1 MKNDCRVGVVG
12 AGLAGIS
19 AARRLEADGA
29 AVTVFECE
37 DHVGGRTRTHR
48 VEGTQVNV
56 GAQYVGG
63 QDTPVAQLC
72 RELGL
77 DLYPLGGSQ
86 LAVHIGERLASAQN
100 SMGLGL
106 RMPLSLRER
115 TQLARTAWRLGRWRR
130 RLENSDERREAMHRL
145 DAIALDH
152 FLADTGSTVREL
164 FRSMVVRM
172 TAGEPEDVSAY
183 LAIEWTPASG
193 LLGSGVKDDFDDYFA
208 VRAGTSAIAEGLA
221 AQLKAPV
228 RVGTTVTAVHG
239 DEHTVTLSTDNG
251 SSHDFDAVVLA
262 TPAGTAPEIDLPG
275 ASGLRASL
283 REVNYGAY
291 LTVALQGRMIP
302 ASPWAKTFSVQC
314 ADGPF
319 HVLTNQDWG
328 LPSAD
333 QGHWIVAVS
342 GGLRAEGLMGQPD
355 EVIADQ
361 ALKLTCEVSGSF
373 DLMSDPVV
381 TRWPHGLPYW
391 HPSKIQ
397 TGRRPIR
404 HGRLFLAGDHMDY
417 PNMQGAVRS
426 GQYAADQISNQLIT
440 PSEEQ

>member
-1 MKNDCRVGVVG
+1 MKIDCRVGVVG
-12 AGLAGIS
+12 AGLAGI
-19 AARRLEADGA
+19 AAAHRLEANGA
-29 AVTVFECE
+29 AVTVFERE
-37 DHVGGRTRTHR
+37 DNVGGRTRTHR
-48 VEGTQVNV
+48 GQRTQVNV

-77 DLYPLGGSQ
+77 TLYPLGGSQ
-86 LAVHIGERLASAQN
+86 LAVHIGERLASAHN
-100 SMGLGL
+100 SVGLGL
-106 RMPLSLRER
+106 RMPLTLSER
-115 TQLARTAWRLGRWRR
+115 TQLARTAWRMGRWRR
-130 RLENSDERREAMHRL
+130 RLENSDHRREAMHHL
-145 DAIALDH
+145 DEIALDH
-152 FLADTGSTVREL
+152 FLHNTGSTVREL

-221 AQLKAPV
+221 VQLATPV
-228 RVGTTVTAVHG
+228 RVGTTVTAVRG
-239 DEHTVTLSTDNG
+239 DEHTVTLDTDDG
-251 SSHDFDAVVLA
+251 SSHEFDAVVLA
-262 TPAGTAPEIDLPG
+262 TPAGTSPEIDLPG
-275 ASGLRASL
+275 AASLTASL

-291 LTVALQGRMIP
+291 ITVALQGRTMP
-302 ASPWAKTFSVQC
+302 ASPWARTFSVQC
-314 ADGPF
+314 TGGAF

-333 QGHWIVAVS
+333 QGHWIVAVA
-342 GGLRAEGLMGQPD
+342 GGRRAEDMMDQPD
-355 EVIADQ
+355 EMIADQ
-361 ALKLTCEVSGSF
+361 ALKLTRKVSGSF
-373 DLMSDPVV
+373 DLVSDPVV
-381 TRWPHGLPYW
+381 TRWPLGLPYW

-397 TGRRPIR
+397 AGRRPVR

-426 GQYAADQISNQLIT
+426 GQNAADLISNQLIT
-440 PSEEQ
+440 PTEEK